1 MAVKISVL
9 GAGSSVFSMNF
20 IKDLCLTESLAG
32 SEISFM
38 DISEERLDNSYG
50 LCCRLAA
57 EMGVD
62 FRITKT
68 TSREESLKG
77 ASFVVDTILI
87 GGYDNWTEGWEIAE
101 KWGYRR
107 GGSLHIMHDEA
118 FWSNF
123 YQLRMMESV
132 AEDIRK
138 YCPDAWLLMVAN
150 PVMAGTTYLRRKY
163 PDVKMVGLCHGTSMI
178 RFVAKYLE
186 MDMKDVEWE
195 IPGINHYVFMN
206 HFYYKGE
213 NAFPILDRWIT
224 EKSEEFFK
232 TCKDSALFGPKVID
246 LYQRYRVLP
255 IGDTA
260 SPGGGSWGYE
270 YHSDREVEKRWKED
284 PKQWFAD
291 YIVRN
296 KKRVETIRETVND
309 MSRSVL
315 ELTGTEMSPEP
326 MAPLIESLSVGKEH
340 KLVVNVLND
349 RNYVP
354 GYPLDF
360 AVEVPALC
368 GKFGIQPIATDPL
381 PKAIIMRG
389 IHDRVVPVELEL
401 LAYENR
407 SRAGLLDLVMT
418 DPRSHSLAQA
428 EGLVNEILNLPYH
441 KEMKEWY
448 R

>member
-246 LYQRYRVLP
+246 LYQRYGVLP

-296 KKRVETIRETVND
+296 KKRVETIRETVNE

>member
-246 LYQRYRVLP
+246 LYQRYGVLP

-428 EGLVNEILNLPYH
+428 EGLVNEILNLPSH

>member
-1 MAVKISVL
+1 M
-9 GAGSSVFSMNF
+9 
-20 IKDLCLTESLAG
+20 
-32 SEISFM
+32 
-38 DISEERLDNSYG
+38 
-50 LCCRLAA
+50 
-57 EMGVD
+57 
-62 FRITKT
+62 
-68 TSREESLKG
+68 
-77 ASFVVDTILI
+77 
-87 GGYDNWTEGWEIAE
+87 
-101 KWGYRR
+101 
-107 GGSLHIMHDEA
+107 
-118 FWSNF
+118 
-123 YQLRMMESV
+123 
-132 AEDIRK
+132 
-138 YCPDAWLLMVAN
+138 
-150 PVMAGTTYLRRKY
+150 
-163 PDVKMVGLCHGTSMI
+163 
-178 RFVAKYLE
+178 
-186 MDMKDVEWE
+186 
-195 IPGINHYVFMN
+195 
-206 HFYYKGE
+206 
-213 NAFPILDRWIT
+213 
-224 EKSEEFFK
+224 
-232 TCKDSALFGPKVID
+232 
-246 LYQRYRVLP
+246 
-255 IGDTA
+255 
-260 SPGGGSWGYE
+260 
-270 YHSDREVEKRWKED
+270 EKRWKED

-428 EGLVNEILNLPYH
+428 EGLVNEILNLPSH

>member
-246 LYQRYRVLP
+246 LYQRYGVLP